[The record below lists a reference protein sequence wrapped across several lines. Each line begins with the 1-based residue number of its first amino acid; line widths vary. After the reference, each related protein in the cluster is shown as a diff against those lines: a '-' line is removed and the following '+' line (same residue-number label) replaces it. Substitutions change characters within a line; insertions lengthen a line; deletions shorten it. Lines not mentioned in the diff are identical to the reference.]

1 MAANDLSFN
10 QLATVLAEITSQ
22 ATGAK
27 ELTPINTMDFVT
39 VGTTALKTGYDPLA
53 TAISQVLSKT
63 IFSIRPYTRKFAGLQ
78 VSNQKWGNIVRKL
91 NVIDKPFEDD
101 QRFSL
106 ADGVAID
113 QYIVNKP
120 EVLQTNFYGAN
131 VYEKSM
137 TIFRDQLDNAFSGPD
152 QFAQFL
158 TMIMTNASDMIEQA
172 HENTARAC
180 ITNFIAG
187 KITGDSTNV
196 LHLLTLYNG
205 ATGQELTGAQVRL
218 PEHWSTFVRWLYSY
232 IKTTAEK
239 MGERTYNYHINVT
252 GKNIAR
258 HTPLS
263 RMKAY
268 IYRPFINEAE
278 ATVLSTTFHNDFLRL
293 VDYEGV
299 NFWQA
304 INNPDEIKIKPSFMN
319 SQGAVVQP
327 STPVKKTNVLGVLFD
342 EEAAGYT
349 VVNEWAQPTPF
360 NARGGYYNQF
370 WHFTDRYWNDFT
382 ENGVVLMLD

>member
-10 QLATVLAEITSQ
+10 QLSTVLAEITSQ

-27 ELTPINTMDFVT
+27 ASTPINTMDFVT

-101 QRFSL
+101 QRFTL
-106 ADGVAID
+106 ADGAAID

-131 VYEKSM
+131 VYEKSL

-187 KITGDSTNV
+187 KIAGDSTNV

-205 ATGQELTGAQVRL
+205 ATGQELTPAQVRL
-218 PEHWSTFVRWLYSY
+218 SANWSTFVRWLYSY

-278 ATVLSTTFHNDFLRL
+278 ATVLSTTFHTDFLRL

-304 INNPDEIKIKPSFMN
+304 INSPDEIKIKPSFMN
-319 SQGAVVQP
+319 ADGAVVQP
-327 STPVKKTNVLGVLFD
+327 STPIKKTNVLGVLFD

-349 VVNEWAQPTPF
+349 VLNEWAQPTPF

-382 ENGVVLMLD
+382 ENGVVLLLD

>member
-27 ELTPINTMDFVT
+27 EVTPINTMDFVT

-101 QRFSL
+101 QRFTL
-106 ADGVAID
+106 ADGVAVD

-137 TIFRDQLDNAFSGPD
+137 TIFRDQLDNAFSSPD

-196 LHLLTLYNG
+196 LHLLTLYNS

-319 SQGAVVQP
+319 AEGAVVQP
-327 STPVKKTNVLGVLFD
+327 STPVKKTKILGVLFD

>member
-10 QLATVLAEITSQ
+10 QLSTVLAEITSQ

-27 ELTPINTMDFVT
+27 ASAPINTMDFVT

-101 QRFSL
+101 QRLAL

-120 EVLQTNFYGAN
+120 EILQTNFYGAN

-187 KITGDSTNV
+187 KISGDSTNV

-205 ATGQELTGAQVRL
+205 ATGQELTPAQIRL

-319 SQGAVVQP
+319 SDGAVVQP

-382 ENGVVLMLD
+382 ENGVVLLLD

>member
-22 ATGAK
+22 ATGANAVA
-27 ELTPINTMDFVT
+27 PINTMDFVT

-106 ADGVAID
+106 EDGVAID

-187 KITGDSTNV
+187 KVAGDSGNV
-196 LHLLTLYNG
+196 LHLLTLYNS
-205 ATGQELTGAQVRL
+205 ATGQELTGVQVRL
-218 PEHWSTFVRWLYSY
+218 PENWPTFVRWLYSY

-304 INNPDEIKIKPSFMN
+304 INSPDEIKIKPSFMN

-327 STPVKKTNVLGVLFD
+327 STPIKKSNVLGVLFD

-382 ENGVVLMLD
+382 ENGVVLLLD

>member
-1 MAANDLSFN
+1 
-10 QLATVLAEITSQ
+10 
-22 ATGAK
+22 
-27 ELTPINTMDFVT
+27 
-39 VGTTALKTGYDPLA
+39 
-53 TAISQVLSKT
+53 
-63 IFSIRPYTRKFAGLQ
+63 
-78 VSNQKWGNIVRKL
+78 
-91 NVIDKPFEDD
+91 
-101 QRFSL
+101 
-106 ADGVAID
+106 
-113 QYIVNKP
+113 
-120 EVLQTNFYGAN
+120 
-131 VYEKSM
+131 M

-187 KITGDSTNV
+187 KITGDSNNV
-196 LHLLTLYNG
+196 LHLLTLYNS
-205 ATGQELTGAQVRL
+205 ATGRELTGAQVRL
-218 PEHWSTFVRWLYSY
+218 PENWSTFVRWLYSY

-278 ATVLSTTFHNDFLRL
+278 ATVLSTTFHNEFLRL

-319 SQGAVVQP
+319 SEGAVVQP
-327 STPVKKTNVLGVLFD
+327 STPVKKTKILGVLFD

>member
-10 QLATVLAEITSQ
+10 QLSTVLAEITSQ

-27 ELTPINTMDFVT
+27 ASAPINTMDFVT

-101 QRFSL
+101 QRFTL
-106 ADGVAID
+106 ADGAAID

-187 KITGDSTNV
+187 KISGDSTNV
-196 LHLLTLYNG
+196 LHLLTLYNA
-205 ATGQELTGAQVRL
+205 ATGQELTAAQVRL
-218 PEHWSTFVRWLYSY
+218 PANWSTFVRWLYSY

-278 ATVLSTTFHNDFLRL
+278 ATVLSTTFHTDFLRL

-304 INNPDEIKIKPSFMN
+304 INSPDEIKIKPSFMN
-319 SQGAVVQP
+319 ADGAVVQP
-327 STPVKKTNVLGVLFD
+327 STPIKKTNVLGVLFD

-349 VVNEWAQPTPF
+349 VLNEWAQPTPF

-382 ENGVVLMLD
+382 ENGVVLLLD

>member
-10 QLATVLAEITSQ
+10 QLSTVLAEITSQ

-27 ELTPINTMDFVT
+27 ASAPINTMDFVT
-39 VGTTALKTGYDPLA
+39 VGTTALRTGYDQLA

-101 QRFSL
+101 QRFEL
-106 ADGVAID
+106 EDGVAID

-137 TIFRDQLDNAFSGPD
+137 TVFRDQLDNAFSGPD

-187 KITGDSTNV
+187 KISGDSTNV
-196 LHLLTLYNG
+196 LHLLTLYNS
-205 ATGQELTGAQVRL
+205 ATGQELTPVQVRL
-218 PEHWSTFVRWLYSY
+218 PDKWPTFVRWLYSY

-304 INNPDEIKIKPSFMN
+304 ITSPDEIKIKPSFMDSN
-319 SQGAVVQP
+319 GVVVQP